1 MTNIYLP
8 CAINATY
15 VPIKTFIT
23 QLFEGFLFEKNPC
36 SCKECCFS
44 FQEVPFFVLF
54 RGSHLKEPIASCKG
68 QWGNL
73 EFRDWPQSNASLLF
87 PMSTVLYQ
95 VWWKACYWQGGIK
108 HESQRK
114 LFIMGS
120 HLKGPTSNRFI
131 QCWPIRQLGIQRLT
145 SVKSTKTSYKRMAET
160 VEIDLRP

>member
-54 RGSHLKEPIASCKG
+54 RGSHLKEP
-68 QWGNL
+68 
-73 EFRDWPQSNASLLF
+73 
-87 PMSTVLYQ
+87 
-95 VWWKACYWQGGIK
+95 
-108 HESQRK
+108 
-114 LFIMGS
+114 
-120 HLKGPTSNRFI
+120 TSNSFMQR
-131 QCWPIRQLGIQRLT
+131 PMRQLGIPRLT
-145 SVKSTKTSYKRMAET
+145 SVKCKLVVSYFNCFISFET
-160 VEIDLRP
+160 FIVTVLSSMVANLLLASWHKIRIFKKAVHEKPFERADLQ